1 MDWLQ
6 KNCHYESEWTESAKA
21 SQHPHPPGGPFGFQ
35 YSKFSGLL
43 NPPSPSVLLKEAIFF
58 ANLPKGGLQK
68 LLSGF
73 FSLRGYPPPLTEN
86 CRKFN
91 GKNPLSSF

>member
-6 KNCHYESEWTESAKA
+6 KIVTMSEWTESAKA

-43 NPPSPSVLLKEAIFF
+43 NPPLPFRSTKSGNFF
-58 ANLPKGGLQK
+58 ANLPK
-68 LLSGF
+68 
-73 FSLRGYPPPLTEN
+73 PP
-86 CRKFN
+86 CI
-91 GKNPLSSF
+91 